1 MTARGHATL
10 RKGQGIEGDPP
21 GLKTVQEIQ
30 QIDRIGGIGC
40 AVPGGADAPSLP
52 WWHGV
57 DQAAGTPPLIGA
69 AMAGP
74 RLAGGPCR
82 RAGLHDIVGAFLAG
96 CDLGGEER
104 QGRAFGLL
112 FPAQRRTLAGVSV
125 KG

>member
-1 MTARGHATL
+1 MAARIDRL
-10 RKGQGIEGDPP
+10 WCEGQGVDAAPAHTQIM
-21 GLKTVQEIQ
+21 QEIQ

-69 AMAGP
+69 ALAAP
-74 RLAGGPCR
+74 RLTGGPCR

>member
-1 MTARGHATL
+1 MTVRVYAPQGE
-10 RKGQGIEGDPP
+10 GQGIEGDPP

-40 AVPGGADAPSLP
+40 AVPRGPDPAALP

-69 AMAGP
+69 ALAAAGLLRRP
-74 RLAGGPCR
+74 GI
-82 RAGLHDIVGAFLAG
+82 RAGLHHIVGAFLAG